1 MYSSTTFKA
10 AMFVFLAVTASV
22 VQGTLSLDHAN
33 GLSSTL
39 EKRGPFPDDAPS
51 KNPSGKRKTK
61 TSGKSLA
68 SSTSPPTAGTTTTAK
83 GAGGSTSPS
92 PSPDDNPFGTT
103 LGQGVAGDCMKKA
116 DCEDSLNCA
125 RLPNQSPTSKGVCIT
140 PDSSVVDL
148 GASCGGFT
156 RDSPQCGS
164 GMTCKLGEV
173 ADGGGVCTLE
183 TSAVL
188 STDSSSSTG
197 SAPSASEP
205 SAPAPSGSA
214 APGSAPAPSGSAAPG
229 SAPAPTS
236 AAPSAPTSS
245 PSNLAASNSSSHASN
260 DYGGGSDRVLSAA
273 ESTSVASFMAAMF
286 VAITFAL
293 V

>member
-22 VQGTLSLDHAN
+22 VHSTLSLDHAN

-61 TSGKSLA
+61 TSVKSLA

-83 GAGGSTSPS
+83 GAGGGPSSPS
-92 PSPDDNPFGTT
+92 PSPDNNLWHNTWPR
-103 LGQGVAGDCMKKA
+103 
-116 DCEDSLNCA
+116 SSR
-125 RLPNQSPTSKGVCIT
+125 RLHEKGR
-140 PDSSVVDL
+140 L
-148 GASCGGFT
+148 
-156 RDSPQCGS
+156 
-164 GMTCKLGEV
+164 
-173 ADGGGVCTLE
+173 
-183 TSAVL
+183 
-188 STDSSSSTG
+188 SSSTG

>member
-61 TSGKSLA
+61 TSVKSLA

-83 GAGGSTSPS
+83 GAGGGPSSPS

-156 RDSPQCGS
+156 RSSPQCAS

-214 APGSAPAPSGSAAPG
+214 APGSAPAPSGFS
-229 SAPAPTS
+229 STRL
-236 AAPSAPTSS
+236 S
-245 PSNLAASNSSSHASN
+245 PSTNF
-260 DYGGGSDRVLSAA
+260 GSPV
-273 ESTSVASFMAAMF
+273 STNF
-286 VAITFAL
+286 VTIKL
-293 V
+293 GSIKLE